1 MASSSSG
8 ELSLKR
14 IKEVLFD
21 FNSCI
26 ICQTSSGNLVSTE
39 NGHINIINAAE
50 IRRDIVYE
58 RLKSLNGNQD
68 FKYHVSN
75 NCYKKYVLKKTLD
88 GVKV

>member
-39 NGHINIINAAE
+39 NGRNFTI
-50 IRRDIVYE
+50 
-58 RLKSLNGNQD
+58 S
-68 FKYHVSN
+68 
-75 NCYKKYVLKKTLD
+75 
-88 GVKV
+88 

>member
-39 NGHINIINAAE
+39 NGRTNIIDAAE
-50 IRRDIVYE
+50 IRRDTVYK
-58 RLKSLNGNQD
+58 RLKSLNSNQD
-68 FKYHVSN
+68 FKGILQYDKKVSKQ
-75 NCYKKYVLKKTLD
+75 YIPFS
-88 GVKV
+88 